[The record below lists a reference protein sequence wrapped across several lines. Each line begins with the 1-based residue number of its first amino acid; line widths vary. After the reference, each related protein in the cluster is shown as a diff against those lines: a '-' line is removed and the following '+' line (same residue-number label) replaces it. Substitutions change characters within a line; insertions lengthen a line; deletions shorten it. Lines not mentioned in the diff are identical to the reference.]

1 MEIRVSS
8 VFAENYLKVIFHH
21 SETKVKKNLHR
32 LDRVIWEGMG
42 KDLNK
47 NKLFYVL

>member
-21 SETKVKKNLHR
+21 SETKVKINLGWK
-32 LDRVIWEGMG
+32 DRVNWEGMG
-42 KDLNK
+42 KD
-47 NKLFYVL
+47 